1 MEFVERMRR
10 AQLAFRRIN
19 EMGRKFERSR
29 QFVLKPHPS
38 LRSPLKDER
47 MPGEGVMGL
56 VEQIGDHRF
65 NEIGRLIERAKR
77 LALKPIEER
86 ISIDKPDLKLLAS
99 IAIANPN
106 TEQSEQS
113 VMWSCGLNQ
122 LIDELLILLP
132 QSDVELICRLYANS
146 IEVEDAHDCKFDFC
160 SPLINNRALFFDLIF
175 QLAEKAVL
183 NGWITV
189 IAEDF
194 GRFSW
199 VPPERF
205 CALRY
210 DMVAQDYSLPNAYWS
225 SCDSLCSKFDEFLG
239 AYHVWYVLSKE
250 LLSVSCSQKSDE
262 FDSGRDFAENV
273 IPDQPEWLAVAA
285 RLAESQYPS
294 KSQFICQVVA
304 LVIEENFSCKAAA
317 ERVVDENKHSA
328 RGASYRTGTVVGGTR
343 ENAAENLYRPAGKII
358 NELKK
363 NGLVPS

>member
-1 MEFVERMRR
+1 
-10 AQLAFRRIN
+10 
-19 EMGRKFERSR
+19 
-29 QFVLKPHPS
+29 
-38 LRSPLKDER
+38 
-47 MPGEGVMGL
+47 MGL

-160 SPLINNRALFFDLIF
+160 SPLINNRAFFFDLIF

-194 GRFSW
+194 GRYSW

-210 DMVAQDYSLPNAYWS
+210 DMDSQDYSFPNAYWS

-250 LLSVSCSQKSDE
+250 LLSVSVSGSQKSDE
-262 FDSGRDFAENV
+262 FDSRRDIAVQNPDWMQVAKTHDDWNRSNAKNGKANRDAVRRVMEG
-273 IPDQPEWLAVAA
+273 DQPNAH
-285 RLAESQYPS
+285 
-294 KSQFICQVVA
+294 
-304 LVIEENFSCKAAA
+304 AAA
-317 ERVVDENKHSA
+317 ISVVKDWGWGP
-328 RGASYRTGTVVGGTR
+328 RGKAKEGQIVAQSW
-343 ENAAENLYRPAGKII
+343 NAAKDAVYLPTHKIMK
-358 NELKK
+358 LLVKS
-363 NGLVPS
+363 GLSPK